1 MKLKMTSTQKATLT
15 LILGS
20 LPVLFVFQNCNK
32 VNLQSTQALD
42 VLINLK
48 TASAQFC
55 LPDNYTLESF
65 FVTNL
70 NMKATQKGLLADT
83 DGDGLTDAE
92 ELIIGSDPLFRRSG
106 GIVLDSICKDVD
118 YGALCSNFNL
128 ECDPTENAMGISECD
143 MLALQISRPSYLG
156 GGIDS
161 DKDGIPDILELHF
174 GSFPN
179 IDDALNDLDL
189 DQINTSSEVELGTSV
204 QENNAL
210 VEKDHKIEIQKTR
223 VPSTGC
229 SGELWQIE
237 VRNMPT
243 ILTNNFVDLPDN
255 IIAGYSDRFSHARNE
270 NVILT
275 TLKIKSTSST
285 SIPSMTY
292 TFYKKVE
299 LDVAN
304 RNKQINL
311 DFVLNDHFS
320 GEVEP

>member
-1 MKLKMTSTQKATLT
+1 MKIKNNSARKIILT
-15 LILGS
+15 LSIFS
-20 LPVLFVFQNCNK
+20 LPVLFLFQNCNK

-48 TASAQFC
+48 TANAQFC

-70 NMKATQKGLLADT
+70 NMKASQKGLQADT
-83 DGDGLTDAE
+83 DGDGVTDVE
-92 ELIIGSDPLFRRSG
+92 ELLIGSDPYLRRTG
-106 GIVLDSICKDVD
+106 GRVLDSICKDVD
-118 YGALCSNFNL
+118 YGALCSNFTA
-128 ECDPTENAMGISECD
+128 ECDMTENAMGLSGCD
-143 MLALQISRPSYLG
+143 MMALQISKPTFLG
-156 GGIDS
+156 GGLDS
-161 DKDGIPDILELHF
+161 DKDGIPDYLEVRY

-189 DQINTSSEVELGTSV
+189 DQVNTMSEVEQGTSV

-210 VEKDHKIEIQKTR
+210 IEKDHKVQILKTR
-223 VPSTGC
+223 QTSADC

-237 VRNMPT
+237 VKNLPT
-243 ILTNNFVDLPDN
+243 ILTNDFADLPEN
-255 IIAGYSDRFSHARNE
+255 MILGYPDRFSHKRDE
-270 NVILT
+270 NVIQT
-275 TLKIKSTSST
+275 TIKIKAISGATV
-285 SIPSMTY
+285 PSMTY

-311 DFVLNDHFS
+311 DFVLDDYFS
-320 GEVEP
+320 GEVEQ